1 MMASEQ
7 LKAAYEAAV
16 EKLSLKDQ
24 DMLAKHILERIEEME
39 WNEKWEEAFA
49 QPVEE
54 GSSMWEI
61 EEEAKANIKAG
72 NVIAYVPGKS
82 LSELFGVDPSEA
94 TAS

>member
-1 MMASEQ
+1 MASEQ

-24 DMLAKHILERIEEME
+24 DMLAKDILERIEEME
-39 WNEKWEEAFA
+39 WNEKWDEAFA

-61 EEEAKANIKAG
+61 EEEARANIDAG
-72 NVIAYVPGKS
+72 NVIAYVPGRN
-82 LSELFGVDPSEA
+82 LSELFGIDPLETTTS
-94 TAS
+94 

>member
-1 MMASEQ
+1 MASEQ

-24 DMLAKHILERIEEME
+24 DILAKDILGRIEEME
-39 WNEKWEEAFA
+39 WDEAFA

-82 LSELFGVDPSEA
+82 LSELFGIDPLEA

>member
-1 MMASEQ
+1 MASEQ
-7 LKAAYEAAV
+7 LKAAYAAA

-39 WNEKWEEAFA
+39 WDEKWDEAFA

-54 GSSMWEI
+54 GSSMWKI
-61 EEEAKANIKAG
+61 EQEARTNIEAD

-82 LSELFGVDPSEA
+82 LSELFGIVNVPLN
-94 TAS
+94 

>member
-1 MMASEQ
+1 MASDQ
-7 LKAAYEAAV
+7 LKAAYEAAQ
-16 EKLSLKDQ
+16 KLSLKDQ

-39 WNEKWEEAFA
+39 WDEKWDEAFA

-54 GSSMWEI
+54 GSSMWKI
-61 EEEAKANIKAG
+61 EEEAKANIDAG

-82 LSELFGVDPSEA
+82 LSELFGIDPLET

>member
-1 MMASEQ
+1 MASDQ
-7 LKAAYEAAV
+7 LKAAYEAA

-24 DMLAKHILERIEEME
+24 DMLAQHILERIEEME
-39 WNEKWEEAFA
+39 WDEKWDEAFA

-54 GSSMWEI
+54 GSSIWEI
-61 EEEAKANIKAG
+61 EEEAKANIDAG

-82 LSELFGVDPSEA
+82 LSELFGIDPLET